1 MFSRTTEYALRALA
15 ALACSSDDETVLAR
29 DLSPRAGVSI
39 SYLSKILRTLGK
51 AGIVHASSGRG
62 GGYRLAQPA
71 EHILLVNVVEL
82 FEGVKTRPDCL
93 FESGRECS
101 DDNPCGAHESF
112 KGLRKALVEFLES
125 TTIAD
130 IEGLADR
137 GGVPAGGL
145 RSSKAGGRK

>member
-1 MFSRTTEYALRALA
+1 MFSLTSEHAFRALA

-29 DLSPRAGVSI
+29 ILSSSAGAPI
-39 SYLSKILRTLGK
+39 SYLSKILGTLTK
-51 AGIVHASSGRG
+51 AGILRASPGPG

-71 EHILLVNVVEL
+71 EQIPLVDVVKL
-82 FEGVKTRPDCL
+82 FEGLKTRPDCL

-112 KGLRKALVEFLES
+112 KELRKVYIEFLES

-130 IEGLADR
+130 IAGLADA

-145 RSSKAGGRK
+145 RSSKAVGRK

>member
-15 ALACSSDDETVLAR
+15 ALACSADDEMVKGHT
-29 DLSPRAGVSI
+29 LSSSAGLPLN
-39 SYLSKILRTLGK
+39 YLSKILAVLTR
-51 AGIVHASSGRG
+51 AGILQASRGRE

-82 FEGVKTRPDCL
+82 FEGVKTRPHCL

-112 KGLRKALVEFLES
+112 KGLRKAFIEFLES

-130 IEGLADR
+130 IEGLAYR